1 MKKQLL
7 TSIVI
12 TLILSVT
19 LQAQTFTGSYQLTG
33 VNVVYTNIARLT
45 DSPDDSIAQY
55 TLDAHWPSTASS
67 AFSATLA
74 GWAPGDT
81 IAVIATPD
89 ILLTP
94 FGLNYV
100 GIDLNLGLNQEDG
113 QMLIPGVE
121 GTSSTYP
128 TTNTEDCST
137 FAVVA
142 PVTDNADITYS
153 TTSNSYNAEEGTFTW
168 GFGISQSSVF
178 DWFDAPDDW
187 EDPTASATNYGIL
200 TGFFNDDNTGFD
212 EMELIW
218 HAVDGQDSDSGID
231 DAGLLNRHLGIT
243 LAFSD
248 TVTVAALAAQGIPVN
263 VGTYPILGGTG
274 VDLDGDGEPDGV
286 FDTDWG
292 YYFDPLGADGIPFW
306 LQPGADDSPFQFTG
320 YYMTYNFLAAVSVI
334 ADIIQAE
341 FIDNLVDTDG
351 DGVPDSP
358 AIIVYYMMQGQD
370 ESTALISAADS
381 LAGLAGSNLY
391 YAFGGTDPTMA
402 GIVAS
407 TASTTATITLA
418 ALLPSVATGEMTLEE
433 ALTMTGQATAV
444 AILGALG
451 AVGITVDD
459 SDHDWSPGANGRLV
473 FQIGN
478 SCVPDYQERDVFA
491 LFEVI
496 EVAGVDS
503 EDFLPA
509 KFAVYE
515 NYPNPFNPVTKISF
529 DLTVQSATEVTVWNL
544 LGQKVSTLFAGN
556 LSAGHHTVTF
566 DGHNANG
573 SLLPSG
579 VYIYRVESGSNVAT
593 KKMMLLK

>member
-231 DAGLLNRHLGIT
+231 AAGLLNRHLGIT

-248 TVTVAALAAQGIPVN
+248 TVTVAFLNAALGTSFN
-263 VGTYPILGGTG
+263 VGSYPILGGSG
-274 VDLDGDGEPDGV
+274 QDLDGDGSADGV

-292 YYFDPLGADGIPFW
+292 YIFDPTGDDGAMMSGDE
-306 LQPGADDSPFQFTG
+306 PFQFTG
-320 YYMTYNFLAAVSVI
+320 YYFTYNDLAALSAI
-334 ADIIQAE
+334 MTAAGDDA
-341 FIDNLVDTDG
+341 NG
-351 DGVPDSP
+351 DGIPDN
-358 AIIVYYMMQGQD
+358 VM
-370 ESTALISAADS
+370 ALIVQYVTAGYDQATATMMAIDYVGQAAFV
-381 LAGLAGSNLY
+381 GLAT
-391 YAFGGTDPTMA
+391 AFGVD
-402 GIVAS
+402 
-407 TASTTATITLA
+407 STTAAAGAAAVGAYAQSTYA
-418 ALLPSVATGEMTLEE
+418 ALVAAGDPNALENM
-433 ALTMTGQATAV
+433 AQATAFYSV
-444 AILGALG
+444 GVLASL
-451 AVGITVDD
+451 GITVDD
-459 SDHDWSPGANGRLV
+459 SDHDFNGVNGRLV
-473 FQIGN
+473 FQVGN
-478 SCVPDYQERDVFA
+478 SCVPDFQARDVYAIFSR
-491 LFEVI
+491 I
-496 EVAGVDS
+496 EVSGIDT
-503 EDFLPA
+503 ENILPA
-509 KFAVYE
+509 KFAVHE
-515 NYPNPFNPVTKISF
+515 NYPNPFNPTTNISF
-529 DLTVQSATEVTVWNL
+529 DLVEHSPTEVTVWNM
-544 LGQKVSTLFAGN
+544 LGQKVATLYSGELPAGR
-556 LSAGHHTVTF
+556 HTLTF
-566 DGHNANG
+566 EARSENG
-573 SLLPSG
+573 NMLPSG
-579 VYIYRVESGSNVAT
+579 VYIYKVAAGNKVDT